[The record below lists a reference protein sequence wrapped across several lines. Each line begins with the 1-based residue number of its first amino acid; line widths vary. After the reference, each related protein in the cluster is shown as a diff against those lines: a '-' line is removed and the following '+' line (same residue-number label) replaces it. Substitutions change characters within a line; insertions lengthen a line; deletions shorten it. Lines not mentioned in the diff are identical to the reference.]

1 MSPRELLI
9 YGSIWPPAAPGARP
23 SSPVSKSTEQAPFP
37 SPPSRPDRPEGTESW
52 KGLRESVSLAPD
64 RLAGLEET
72 QSSNHSQSPSP
83 LSGLSRSVVRRNEGL
98 SHASPAAMLLSLPT
112 VQDVVAKRLAVAIE
126 RELFIISVVLNI

>member
-1 MSPRELLI
+1 MAPYGRPLPRGPGPPPLFPRTQNKLPSLL
-9 YGSIWPPAAPGARP
+9 
-23 SSPVSKSTEQAPFP
+23 PVLTGP
-37 SPPSRPDRPEGTESW
+37 RGTESW

-98 SHASPAAMLLSLPT
+98 SHASPAAMLPSLPT
-112 VQDVVAKRLAVAIE
+112 AQDVVAKRLAVAIE

>member
-1 MSPRELLI
+1 MAPYGRPLPR
-9 YGSIWPPAAPGARP
+9 GPGPPPLFPRAQN
-23 SSPVSKSTEQAPFP
+23 KLPFP
-37 SPPSRPDRPEGTESW
+37 PLLPVLTGPRGTESW

-98 SHASPAAMLLSLPT
+98 SHASPAAMLPSLPT
-112 VQDVVAKRLAVAIE
+112 AQDVVAKRLAVAIE

>member
-1 MSPRELLI
+1 MAPYGRPLPRGPGPSPLFPRTQNKL
-9 YGSIWPPAAPGARP
+9 
-23 SSPVSKSTEQAPFP
+23 PFP
-37 SPPSRPDRPEGTESW
+37 PFLPVLTGPRGTESW

-112 VQDVVAKRLAVAIE
+112 AQDVVAKRLAVAIE

>member
-1 MSPRELLI
+1 MAPYGRPLPR
-9 YGSIWPPAAPGARP
+9 GPGPPPLFPRAQN
-23 SSPVSKSTEQAPFP
+23 KLPFP
-37 SPPSRPDRPEGTESW
+37 SLLPVLTGPRGTESW

-98 SHASPAAMLLSLPT
+98 SHASPAAMLPSLPT
-112 VQDVVAKRLAVAIE
+112 AQDVVAKRLAVAIE